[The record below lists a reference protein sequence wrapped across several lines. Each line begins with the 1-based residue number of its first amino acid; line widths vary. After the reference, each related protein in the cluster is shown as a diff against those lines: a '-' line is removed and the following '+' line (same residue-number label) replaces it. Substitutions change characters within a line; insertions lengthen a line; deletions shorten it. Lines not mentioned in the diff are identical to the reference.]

1 MCFFKIAATVIFL
14 SVVFILPADAQD
26 NEGYQAMA
34 KALRNVIQENFD
46 GYKEE
51 DIAKIMTTVH
61 TQSPGYLATKQISNE
76 IFPPYE
82 LNYELINFKY
92 LVRDGDY
99 ALARIKQK
107 TSKIA
112 GPAFKNNIIDAVAV
126 FRQEDGQWKFWS
138 QVILEIDYIN

>member
-1 MCFFKIAATVIFL
+1 MLYNSVCCKHIANLKWIKLLLKGEGIMCFFKIAATVIFL

-82 LNYELINFKY
+82 LNY
-92 LVRDGDY
+92 
-99 ALARIKQK
+99 
-107 TSKIA
+107 
-112 GPAFKNNIIDAVAV
+112 
-126 FRQEDGQWKFWS
+126 
-138 QVILEIDYIN
+138 